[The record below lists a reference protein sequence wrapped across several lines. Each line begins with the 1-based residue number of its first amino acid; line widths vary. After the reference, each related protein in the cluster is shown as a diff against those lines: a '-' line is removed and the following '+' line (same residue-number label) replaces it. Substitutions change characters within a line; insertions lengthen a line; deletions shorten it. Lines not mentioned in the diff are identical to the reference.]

1 MQRLWQQ
8 KLKLNY
14 SKDVVDI
21 VQFGSS
27 VIEGKEYRDVDIAV
41 IFHNISF
48 KEQLDQ
54 AYEVKKQLANLINKD
69 KEIHIS
75 QFDFYSLLNA
85 SNFAREG
92 ILFYGKSLLTGKN
105 FAFRFGL
112 KPVLQ
117 ILYNLEK
124 FEKKDK
130 VRFHYLLRG
139 KGGKYGL
146 LRKYDGRLV
155 KPGMIE
161 IAPEY
166 EDVFVTAISGVIK
179 DFEVRK
185 IFVAE
190 MFGKKYKT
198 FVTSIRRDEK

>member
-1 MQRLWQQ
+1 MQKLWQQ

-14 SKDVVDI
+14 TKDVIDI

-27 VIEGKEYRDVDIAV
+27 VIEEKEYRDVDIVV
-41 IFHNISF
+41 IFQNIPF

-54 AYEVKKQLANLINKD
+54 AYEIKKQITNFID
-69 KEIHIS
+69 KSKEVHIS
-75 QFDFYSLLNA
+75 QFDFYSLFDTG
-85 SNFAREG
+85 NFAREG
-92 ILFYGKSLLTGKN
+92 ILVYGKSLLTGKD
-105 FAFRFGL
+105 FALRFGL
-112 KPVLQ
+112 RPVLQ

-146 LRKYDGRLV
+146 LREYGGKLV

-161 IAPEY
+161 ISPEF
-166 EDVFVTAISGVIK
+166 EDVFVKAISEIIG

-185 IFVAE
+185 VFVGESFA
-190 MFGKKYKT
+190 KKW
-198 FVTSIRRDEK
+198 I

>member
-1 MQRLWQQ
+1 MQKLWQQ

-14 SKDVVDI
+14 SKDIIDI

-27 VIEGKEYRDVDIAV
+27 VIEGKEYRDIDIAV
-41 IFHNISF
+41 IFKNVPF

-54 AYEVKKQLANLINKD
+54 AYEIKKQIAHSVDNG
-69 KEIHIS
+69 KEVHIS
-75 QFDFYSLLNA
+75 QFDFYSLFDT

-92 ILFYGKSLLTGKN
+92 ILFYGKSLLTEKD
-105 FAFRFGL
+105 FALRFGL
-112 KPVLQ
+112 RPVLQ
-117 ILYNLEK
+117 ILYSLEK

-146 LRKYDGRLV
+146 LREHGGKLV
-155 KPGMIE
+155 KPGLIE

-166 EDVFVTAISGVIK
+166 EEVFVKAIGEIIK

-185 IFVAE
+185 VFVAE
-190 MFGKKYKT
+190 SFAK
-198 FVTSIRRDEK
+198 D